1 MMECRDFNIDG
12 KWVSQIK
19 AFDFQV
25 INPAN
30 EMPIATISLGSAAD
44 VVKAVAAAKQAFES
58 YSETSPD
65 ERLVF
70 LERIIEVYKSKID
83 EMAETISLE
92 MGAPLTLSRAA
103 QGPAGLAHFS
113 EIAKVLRH
121 FKFEELQG
129 STLMRKEPIGVCGP
143 ITPWNW
149 PMNQIACQVAPP

>member
-25 INPAN
+25 INSADEIPS
-30 EMPIATISLGSAAD
+30 ATISLGGAAD
-44 VVKAVAAAKQAFES
+44 VDKAVAAAKHAFES
-58 YSETSPD
+58 YSETSPE

-103 QGPAGLAHFS
+103 QAPVGLAHFS
-113 EIAKVLRH
+113 EIVKVLRP
-121 FKFEELQG
+121 FKFKELQG
-129 STLMRKEPIGVCGP
+129 STLIRKGPIGVYAVV
-143 ITPWNW
+143 TPWTW
-149 PMNQIACQVAPP
+149 PMNEMSW